1 MPQLAVAA
9 AGAWLGGATLGTG
22 IVAFGMTGTA
32 IGWAAGS
39 LLGSLLFGPQGPKAQ
54 LGDTRAPKI
63 DHGAKMTRV
72 YGTVRVPL
80 NPRWL
85 PDFTPTSQSAG
96 GKGGG
101 GGSEYY
107 TYSSSPLYWCA
118 DGTNVMGVSR
128 IWKNGELVWT
138 NRADSDAES
147 LANSADT
154 VHWDEMQFFDGNASQ
169 LPWSVYEAGVGS
181 VNADAHRRIA
191 CIGFTNL
198 KCGNS
203 PQLPFME
210 AEIYTQGT
218 SGDPLTLLQSRFID
232 AEDDDESFYQDGA
245 PGQSGGT
252 VADGV
257 FIVNRDNAA
266 NPHTPSYLEYTPA
279 VQFNGTDGVTFECF
293 LEFVSNPNVSYTG
306 AVEIVTNA
314 ALASSTYHRFGYY
327 ATGGQMV
334 YDSAA
339 PGLQYTS
346 PGAVV
351 GKTHCAVV
359 FDATSLRAYIGGVKV
374 FEALGDNTLA
384 AHNFRVR
391 IGDNSGYSSGT
402 TAFNVHGFR
411 LRQEAVYTGASF
423 TPPTEIPPPDG
434 QSVIPGAEDLAD
446 VVSAECLRSGLT
458 AGEIDVT
465 DLVGTD
471 VRGFKCEGTAADA
484 IGQLMGA
491 FYFYCLPGRKLVF
504 RMLDAASIATIQAA
518 DTGAG
523 VDQASEVFAGLMRGN
538 DLELPA
544 QVSLTAP
551 NPSADYDPATATS
564 DRIVTVANRIEQ
576 AQLAVVFTPAELKG
590 RANANVLDARVA
602 AHTASL
608 SVDDTFAAYEPGD
621 VITHVDDEGN
631 SYITRWVKESYSQGV
646 KQIDLRLF
654 DRSVLTLTGTM
665 SDTYTP
671 ALTVAA
677 PAVPVLYLFDT
688 PILRDADDGHGIYAT
703 VTASGDWQGA
713 ELWMSRDD
721 VTYESVGLFANRGVV
736 GTATELG
743 DFTGWTWDTANSMT
757 VTLDEDTDGLTASTK
772 AAIEAD
778 ATLNVALVGEHER
791 WEAIRFAGASLLAP
805 DTFLVYDALRG
816 QFGTEHAN
824 AEHEAGDTFVLMR
837 TTGIIRV
844 PLVAGDVG
852 NTLYFKAVPPLVAL
866 SAVTAVQI
874 VYTAESLKP
883 YAPVDLHAETEDGST
898 VVSWNRRS
906 RLASTLFA
914 LVQPPLGEASESY
927 DVELY
932 DGVTLEDSATVTV
945 PEYSVAGI
953 AQEATTAVPTHSL
966 MEFPVEFVGIRDDL
980 PNNLLWD
987 RYLVRLL
994 RFSFPGALLQQSAVI
1009 GHEVVQMVEDS
1020 DNLYLVV
1027 STFSPAHP
1035 NPYASSTVQLW
1046 DRFDLTAVVAT
1057 NTAGSAGDYQG
1068 IAFDGTDVWV
1078 SERDSGNLRRLDPA
1092 TLVSAA
1098 SHAVS
1103 DPGPLFH
1110 DSGNLWT
1117 VCLNDAELVCF
1128 DIGTT
1133 SETIRVAC
1141 IAAPFDLIVV
1151 GSLVFVLAYT
1161 GLGVY
1166 QEVDGSEVIVHTLS
1180 PAKARPQRSM
1190 CLHDGYLVVAGAT
1203 DLYLFD
1209 ETTGVF
1215 VMTVPTGL
1223 FAIDAIAAADG
1234 LLYITGRATAGSSH
1248 QTLGYQITATD
1259 LTGKTVIVYQNSA
1272 AVGRGYPAE
1281 VEL

>member
-9 AGAWLGGATLGTG
+9 AGAWIGGATLGTG
-22 IVAFGMTGTA
+22 VVALGMTGTA
-32 IGWAAGS
+32 IGWTAGS
-39 LLGSLLFGPQGPKAQ
+39 LLGSLLFAPKGPKAQ
-54 LGDTRAPKI
+54 IGDTRAPKI
-63 DHGAKMTRV
+63 DHGSKMPRV
-72 YGTVRVPL
+72 YGTYRVPL

-85 PDFTPTSQSAG
+85 PEFTADAQSAG

-107 TYSSSPLYWCA
+107 TYTSSPLYWAA
-118 DGTNVMGVSR
+118 DGTNIAGVSR
-128 IWKNGELVWT
+128 IWMNGELVWT
-138 NRADSDAES
+138 NLAASDAES
-147 LANSADT
+147 LANSANST
-154 VHWDEMQFFDGNASQ
+154 HWDEMQFFDGNGAQ
-169 LPWSVYEAGVGS
+169 LPWSVYEAAVGS
-181 VNADAHRRIA
+181 VNADAHRNIA
-191 CIGFTNL
+191 CIAFTNL

-203 PQLPFME
+203 PQLPFLE
-210 AEIYTQGT
+210 AEIYTNAT
-218 SGDPLTLLQSRFID
+218 AGDALTLLQSRFIGAD
-232 AEDDDESFYQDGA
+232 ADDESYFDRGA
-245 PGQSGGT
+245 PTQNGGS
-252 VADGV
+252 VAEGSFV
-257 FIVNRDNAA
+257 VNTDNAA
-266 NPHTPSYLEYTPA
+266 NPATPSYLEYAPA
-279 VQFNGTDGVTFECF
+279 GLEVTANNSPLTVECF
-293 LEFVSNPNVSYTG
+293 LTPGTNPNVYYTQ
-306 AVEIVTNA
+306 AFEFLPNA
-314 ALASSTYHRFGYY
+314 AFPGSSHRFGW
-327 ATGGQMV
+327 
-334 YDSAA
+334 
-339 PGLQYTS
+339 YTAGS
-346 PGAVV
+346 NLIYEEPAFGIEADVGPV
-351 GKTHCAVV
+351 AGKTHCAIV
-359 FDATSLRAYIGGVKV
+359 FSATGRRIYIAGVKV
-374 FEALGDNTLA
+374 FEVLGDFTLDPTQM
-384 AHNFRVR
+384 RVR
-391 IGDNSGYSSGT
+391 VGDTTGYSSGV
-402 TAFNVHGFR
+402 TAFTVDGFR
-411 LRQEAVYTGASF
+411 VRQEEVYTGASF
-423 TPPTEIPPPDG
+423 SPPTVIPPPDG
-434 QSVIPGAEDLAD
+434 QSVIPGSEDLAD
-446 VVSAECLRSGLT
+446 IVSAECLRSGLT
-458 AGEIDVT
+458 ADEIDVT
-465 DLVGTD
+465 DLFGTE
-471 VRGFKCEGTAADA
+471 VRGFKCEGSAADA

-504 RMLDAASIATIQAA
+504 RLMDAASIATIQAA

-564 DRIVTVANRIEQ
+564 DRIITVGNRIEQ

-608 SVDDTFAAYEPGD
+608 SVDDTFAAYEAGD
-621 VITHVDDEGN
+621 VITHVDEEGN
-631 SYITRWVKESYSQGV
+631 SYITRWVKESYQQGV
-646 KQIDLRLF
+646 KTVDPRLF

-671 ALTVAA
+671 ALTVTA
-677 PAVPVLYLFDT
+677 PAVPILYLFDS

-703 VTASGDWQGA
+703 VTADGDWEGA
-713 ELWMSRDD
+713 ELFLSRDD
-721 VTYESVGLFANRGVV
+721 VTYESVGMFANRGVV
-736 GTATELG
+736 GAATELG

-757 VTLDEDTDGLTASTK
+757 VTLDAGTDGLTASTK

-778 ATLNVALVGEHER
+778 ATVNVALVGTHER

-805 DTFLVYDALRG
+805 DTYLLTDFLRG

-837 TTGIIRV
+837 TTGVIRV
-844 PLVAGDVG
+844 PLTSGDLG
-852 NTLYFKAVPPLVAL
+852 NTLYLKAVPPGVAL
-866 SAVTAVQI
+866 SAVTAVSI
-874 VYTAESLKP
+874 EYTAESLKP
-883 YAPVDLHAETEDGST
+883 YAPVDLTAQEESGST

-906 RLASTLFA
+906 RFASTLFA
-914 LVQPPLGEASESY
+914 TVQPPLGEASESY

-945 PEYSVAGI
+945 PEYSVSGL
-953 AQEATTAVPTHSL
+953 AQEATTVSPTHSL
-966 MEFPVEFVGIRDDL
+966 VEIASEFVGIRDDL

-987 RYLVRLL
+987 RYLIRLD
-994 RFSFPGALLQQSAVI
+994 SAGALVEQSTSV
-1009 GHEVVQMVEDS
+1009 GQEVVQWVNNGD
-1020 DNLYLVV
+1020 DLYLVT
-1027 STFSPAHP
+1027 STFAPAHP
-1035 NPYASSTVQLW
+1035 NPYASSKAQLW
-1046 DRFDLTAVVAT
+1046 DRADLSAVVAT

-1078 SERDSGNLRRLDPA
+1078 SERDSENLRRLDPA
-1092 TLVSAA
+1092 TLASAA

-1110 DSGNLWT
+1110 DSGNIWT

-1133 SETIRVAC
+1133 AETIRVAC
-1141 IAAPFDLIVV
+1141 IAAPFDVLVA

-1166 QEVDGSEVIVHTLS
+1166 LESDGSEVIVHTLS

-1190 CLHDGYLVVAGAT
+1190 CLHDGYLIVAGAT

-1209 ETTGVF
+1209 ETTGAF
-1215 VMTVPTGL
+1215 VMTVATGL
-1223 FAIDAIAAADG
+1223 FAIDAIADADG

-1259 LTGKTVIVYQNSA
+1259 LTGKTVTVYQNSA